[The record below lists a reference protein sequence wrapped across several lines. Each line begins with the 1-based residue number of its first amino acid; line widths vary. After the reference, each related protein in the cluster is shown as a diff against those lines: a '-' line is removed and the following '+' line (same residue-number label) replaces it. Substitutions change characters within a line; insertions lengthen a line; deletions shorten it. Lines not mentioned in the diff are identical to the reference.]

1 MNEENENLLFQLEQL
16 KAEGK
21 KVNGLIGQTEEK
33 MWKESE
39 KELSPERPRWKV
51 IDKDEGIIFA
61 EKELPDGRKKHMDI
75 IDFEDK
81 KTGEKHRDII
91 LYEVGNEIKTIMT
104 RNNRKSAYESKS
116 WFEETRKRETK
127 RSQGQ

>member
-39 KELSPERPRWKV
+39 KELSPERPRWKI
-51 IDKDEGIIFA
+51 IDSDEGVLFA
-61 EKELPDGRKKHMDI
+61 RKDYPDKTRHMDI
-75 IDFEDK
+75 LEDSEHK
-81 KTGEKHRDII
+81 SKSII
-91 LYEVGNEIKTIMT
+91 IYDVGNEEKPIIMM
-104 RNNRKSAYESKS
+104 RSRKSAYESKS
-116 WFEETRKRETK
+116 WLEETRKRETK